1 LIPRYHISF
10 LAAVAAVFS
19 LIIIIN
25 SVLADSSIGLEGAPG
40 EPAGGGILLG
50 SGYDVL
56 VTINWD
62 FSGWSLNPME
72 SVSTKSGTMDIDV
85 PDAGNKW
92 AVTVS
97 SDSPTGQLTEYED
110 PQYVP
115 SPKKITESL
124 HVRAD
129 GGNNVDLGEQGLLIS
144 GQGSTTTPIPFFLE
158 QQTSWY
164 DQPLPAGR
172 VYRMI
177 ITFTGSARP

>member
-1 LIPRYHISF
+1 MIPRYHTSF
-10 LAAVAAVFS
+10 LAAVAVFF

-25 SVLADSSIGLEGAPG
+25 SALADSSAGLEGAPG
-40 EPAGGGILLG
+40 EPAGGSVLLG
-50 SGYDVL
+50 GGYDVT
-56 VTINWD
+56 VNINGD

-72 SVSTKSGTMDIDV
+72 RVSTKSGTMDIDV
-85 PDAGNKW
+85 PGNGNKW

-115 SPKKITESL
+115 NPRKITESL

-129 GGNNVDLGEQGLLIS
+129 GGNDVDLGERGLLIS
-144 GQGSTTTPIPFFLE
+144 GQGSTTSPIKIFLE

-164 DQPLPAGR
+164 DQPLPAGC

-177 ITFTGSARP
+177 ITFTGSTKP